1 MEDFKLQD
9 LLKRRTYT
17 ADKGLITIDIE
28 DDGSISNVSLVLEPD
43 GDSKKVR
50 EALSIIQKH
59 LEEWVGKD

>member
-43 GDSKKVR
+43 GDSKKVL